1 MKVRSQ
7 QLSDFFNIGRDLGW
21 DVVNQRWTVN
31 QLVDPE
37 GRSYTLG
44 EIIPGGLPPDLPLV
58 KSGNRYGYPP
68 LRERI
73 VQSQEYNLPIDN
85 VLVTLGTQM
94 SNFLA
99 FAVAC
104 EPGDEVI
111 IETPSWEQPKVLC
124 EPFKVEGKLLRRRPE
139 LGWKFDLD
147 ELESLLTPRTKL
159 IYLCHPNNPTGAMLN
174 DDDLTAIC
182 GMADRVGAYVVSDE
196 IYRGFEWSG
205 ELSPSVC
212 NLYERGVTTSSV
224 SKTLGMSGLRL
235 GWLATPDRDFMERC
249 MELKYYMTL
258 HQQSRLDE
266 TVALAALETEKY
278 HGLLRGTMEA
288 GRANY
293 EVIASWMETNGVFS
307 WVPPAGGFL
316 SFPHYDLDI
325 SSWELCI
332 ALLKEPYR
340 TYLIPGIC
348 YGYENH
354 VRLGFGPGTP
364 NERIKEGV
372 QQIDRFIAD
381 YRAGKVAAD

>member
-21 DVVNQRWTVN
+21 DVEKQVWTVN

-44 EIIPGGLPPDLPLV
+44 DIIEGGLPPELPLV

-85 VLVTLGTQM
+85 VLVTMGTQM

-99 FAVAC
+99 FAVAL
-104 EPGDEVI
+104 EPGDEAI

-124 EPFKVEGKLLRRRPE
+124 EPLKVDGKLLRRRPE
-139 LGWKFDLD
+139 LGWKFDLN
-147 ELESLLTPRTKL
+147 ELESMVTPKTKL

-182 GMADRVGAYVVSDE
+182 NIADRYGTYIVSDE
-196 IYRGFEWSG
+196 IYRGLEWSG
-205 ELSPSVC
+205 ELSPSVA
-212 NLYERGVTTSSV
+212 NLYERGVATSSV
-224 SKTLGMSGLRL
+224 SKTLGMSGLRI

-249 MELKYYMTL
+249 LEFKYYITL

-266 TVALAALETEKY
+266 TIALAALEPAKY
-278 HGLLRGTMEA
+278 HSLVGGTMEA
-288 GRANY
+288 ARANY
-293 EVIASWMETNGVFS
+293 DVIARWMETNGVFS

-325 SSWELCI
+325 SSWDLCI

-364 NERIKEGV
+364 TARIAEGV
-372 QQIDRFIAD
+372 KQIDRFIAD
-381 YRAGKVAAD
+381 YRAGKVAAA

>member
-21 DVVNQRWTVN
+21 DVQKQVWTVN

-44 EIIPGGLPPDLPLV
+44 DIIPGGLPPELPLV

-85 VLVTLGTQM
+85 VLVTMGTQM

-99 FAVAC
+99 FAVAL
-104 EPGDEVI
+104 EPGDEAI

-139 LGWKFDLD
+139 LDWRFDLD
-147 ELESLLTPRTKL
+147 ELESLASPRTKL
-159 IYLCHPNNPTGAMLN
+159 IYLCHPNNPTGATLN
-174 DDDLTAIC
+174 DAELTAIC
-182 GMADRVGAYVVSDE
+182 NIADRYGAYVVSDE
-196 IYRGFEWSG
+196 IYRGLEWSG
-205 ELSPSVC
+205 ETSPSVA

-235 GWLATPDRDFMERC
+235 GWLATPDRDFLERC
-249 MELKYYMTL
+249 LELKYYITL

-266 TVALAALETEKY
+266 TVALAALEPSTY
-278 HGLLRGTMEA
+278 RRLVSGTMDA

-293 EVIASWMETNGVFS
+293 EVIAAWMKTNGVFS

-325 SSWELCI
+325 SSWDLCI
-332 ALLKEPYR
+332 ALLNEPYR

-364 NERIKEGV
+364 TARITDGLR
-372 QQIDRFIAD
+372 QIDRFVAD
-381 YRAGKVAAD
+381 YRAGDVAVP

>member
-21 DVVNQRWTVN
+21 DVEKQVWTVN

-37 GRSYTLG
+37 GRSYKLG
-44 EIIPGGLPPDLPLV
+44 DIIEGGLPPELPLV

-85 VLVTLGTQM
+85 VLVTMGTQM

-99 FAVAC
+99 FAVAL
-104 EPGDEVI
+104 EPGDEAI

-124 EPFKVEGKLLRRRPE
+124 EPFKVEGKLLRRRLE
-139 LGWKFDLD
+139 LGWKFDLN
-147 ELESLLTPRTKL
+147 ELESMVTPKTKL

-182 GMADRVGAYVVSDE
+182 NIADRVGAYIVSDE
-196 IYRGFEWSG
+196 IYRGLEWSG
-205 ELSPSVC
+205 ELSPSVA
-212 NLYERGVTTSSV
+212 NLYERGVATSSV
-224 SKTLGMSGLRL
+224 SKTLGMSGLRI

-249 MELKYYMTL
+249 LEFKYYITL

-266 TVALAALETEKY
+266 TIAMAALEPAKY
-278 HGLLRGTMEA
+278 HHLVRGTMEA
-288 GRANY
+288 AQANY
-293 EVIASWMETNGVFS
+293 DVIANWMQTNGVFS

-325 SSWELCI
+325 SSWDLCI

-340 TYLIPGIC
+340 TYLIPGVC

-364 NERIKEGV
+364 TARISEGV
-372 QQIDRFIAD
+372 KQIDRFIAD
-381 YRAGKVAAD
+381 YREGKVTVA

>member
-21 DVVNQRWTVN
+21 DVQKQVWTVN

-37 GRSYTLG
+37 GCSYTLG
-44 EIIPGGLPPDLPLV
+44 DIIPGGLPPELPLV

-85 VLVTLGTQM
+85 VLVTMGTQM

-99 FAVAC
+99 FAVAL
-104 EPGDEVI
+104 EPGDEAI

-139 LGWKFDLD
+139 LDWRFDLD
-147 ELESLLTPRTKL
+147 ELESLASPRTKL
-159 IYLCHPNNPTGAMLN
+159 IYLCHPNNPTGATLN
-174 DDDLTAIC
+174 DAELTAIC
-182 GMADRVGAYVVSDE
+182 NIADRYGAYVVSDE
-196 IYRGFEWSG
+196 IYRGLEWSG
-205 ELSPSVC
+205 ETSPSVA

-235 GWLATPDRDFMERC
+235 GWLATPDRDFLERC
-249 MELKYYMTL
+249 LELKYYITL

-266 TVALAALETEKY
+266 TVALAALEPSTY
-278 HGLLRGTMEA
+278 RRLVSGTMDA

-293 EVIASWMETNGVFS
+293 EVIAAWMKTNGVFS

-325 SSWELCI
+325 SSWDLCI
-332 ALLKEPYR
+332 ALLNEPYR

-364 NERIKEGV
+364 TARITDGLR
-372 QQIDRFIAD
+372 QIDRFVAD
-381 YRAGKVAAD
+381 YRAGDVAVP

>member
-21 DVVNQRWTVN
+21 DVERQVWTVN

-44 EIIPGGLPPDLPLV
+44 DIIPGGLPPELPLV

-73 VQSQEYNLPIDN
+73 VASQEYNLPIDN
-85 VLVTLGTQM
+85 VLVTMGTQM

-99 FAVAC
+99 FAVAL
-104 EPGDEVI
+104 EPGDEAI

-139 LGWKFDLD
+139 LGWRFDLD
-147 ELESLLTPRTKL
+147 ELERMASPRTKL
-159 IYLCHPNNPTGAMLN
+159 IYLCHPNNPTGATLN
-174 DDDLTAIC
+174 DAELTAIC
-182 GMADRVGAYVVSDE
+182 NIADRYGAYVVSDE
-196 IYRGFEWSG
+196 IYRGLEWSG
-205 ELSPSVC
+205 ETSPSVA

-235 GWLATPDRDFMERC
+235 GWLATPDRDFLERC
-249 MELKYYMTL
+249 LELKYYMTL

-266 TVALAALETEKY
+266 TVALAALEPSKY
-278 HGLLRGTMEA
+278 HDLVRGTMEA
-288 GRANY
+288 ARANY
-293 EVIASWMETNGVFS
+293 EVIAAWMGTNGVFS

-316 SFPHYDLDI
+316 SFPHYDLEI
-325 SSWELCI
+325 PSWELCI
-332 ALLKEPYR
+332 ALLKKPYR

-364 NERIKEGV
+364 TERIREGV
-372 QQIDRFIAD
+372 RQIDRFIAD
-381 YRAGKVAAD
+381 YRAGRVPVA

>member
-21 DVVNQRWTVN
+21 DVEKQVWTVN

-37 GRSYTLG
+37 GRSYKLG
-44 EIIPGGLPPDLPLV
+44 DIIEGGLPPELPLV

-85 VLVTLGTQM
+85 VLVTMGTQM

-99 FAVAC
+99 FAVAL
-104 EPGDEVI
+104 EPGDEAI

-124 EPFKVEGKLLRRRPE
+124 EPFKVEGKLLRRRLE
-139 LGWKFDLD
+139 LGWKFDLN
-147 ELESLLTPRTKL
+147 ELESMVTPKTKL

-182 GMADRVGAYVVSDE
+182 NIADRVGAYIVSDE
-196 IYRGFEWSG
+196 IYRGLEWSG
-205 ELSPSVC
+205 ELSPSVA
-212 NLYERGVTTSSV
+212 NLYERGVATSSV
-224 SKTLGMSGLRL
+224 SKTLGMSGLRI

-249 MELKYYMTL
+249 LEFKYYITL

-266 TVALAALETEKY
+266 TIAMAALEPAKY
-278 HGLLRGTMEA
+278 HHLVRGTMEA
-288 GRANY
+288 AQANY
-293 EVIASWMETNGVFS
+293 DVIANWMQTNGVFS

-325 SSWELCI
+325 SSWDLCI

-340 TYLIPGIC
+340 TYLIPGVC

-364 NERIKEGV
+364 TARISDGV
-372 QQIDRFIAD
+372 KQIDRFIAD
-381 YRAGKVAAD
+381 YREGKVTVA

>member
-21 DVVNQRWTVN
+21 DVEKQVWTVN

-44 EIIPGGLPPDLPLV
+44 DIIEGGLPPELPLV

-85 VLVTLGTQM
+85 VLVTMGTQM

-99 FAVAC
+99 FAVAL
-104 EPGDEVI
+104 EPGDEAI

-139 LGWKFDLD
+139 LGWKFDLN
-147 ELESLLTPRTKL
+147 ELESMVTPRTKL

-182 GMADRVGAYVVSDE
+182 TIADRYGTYIVSDE
-196 IYRGFEWSG
+196 IYRGLEWSG
-205 ELSPSVC
+205 ETSPSVA
-212 NLYERGVTTSSV
+212 NLYERGVATSSV
-224 SKTLGMSGLRL
+224 SKTLGMSGLRI

-249 MELKYYMTL
+249 LEFKYYITL

-266 TVALAALETEKY
+266 TIALAALEPAKY
-278 HGLLRGTMEA
+278 HGLVRGTMDA
-288 GRANY
+288 ARANY
-293 EVIASWMETNGVFS
+293 DVIATWMETNGVFS

-325 SSWELCI
+325 PSWDLCI

-364 NERIKEGV
+364 TARIAEGV
-372 QQIDRFIAD
+372 KQIDRFIAD
-381 YRAGKVAAD
+381 YRAGKVAAA